1 MRKWLLIGMTC
12 LFFACK
18 QKTPEQ
24 SGNTPMKITDFYKAF
39 NTLPLPIII
48 NDSTL
53 DQIKEG
59 PAIEREQLSQIINT
73 TALDSIVP
81 GKNKKI
87 SFLPLFQITKDGN
100 HYLILKLKQTLTSK
114 IGIIIFDKENKF
126 MDYKSIIEFANGNHE
141 RNNKSKSLFINSEPS
156 FLINESKINN
166 SNDPYNEK
174 TAWAYSDGKLRVIF
188 FDSDQKI
195 KNMKII
201 NPIDTLTTNNEFS
214 GNYELNARNFITL
227 RDNGA
232 VNKYQFFLH
241 TEKEEGECI
250 GELKGRIVFNK
261 NTATYSEKGDAC
273 HIQFNINGNSIS
285 FKEDG
290 NCGNHR
296 GIKCNFEESFNRKK
310 KAKIKK

>member
-39 NTLPLPIII
+39 NTLPLPIIM

-81 GKNKKI
+81 GKNKKT

-114 IGIIIFDKENKF
+114 IGILVFNKENKF
-126 MDYKSIIEFANGNHE
+126 MDYKSIINFSNEKHKINYQPKTVTI
-141 RNNKSKSLFINSEPS
+141 NNEPS
-156 FLINESKINN
+156 FLIAETKIN
-166 SNDPYNEK
+166 SAREPYHEK
-174 TAWAYSDGKLRVIF
+174 TAWAYSEGKLRIIF

-195 KNMKII
+195 KDQKII

-232 VNKYQFFLH
+232 ANKYQFFLH
-241 TEKEEGECI
+241 TENDGESCI
-250 GELKGRIVFNK
+250 GELKGVLNFNK
-261 NTATYSEKGDAC
+261 NTASYSEKGDAC
-273 HIQFNINGNSIS
+273 HIQFTITKNNISI
-285 FKEDG
+285 KEDG

-296 GIKCNFEESFNRKK
+296 GINCNFDESFNRKK